1 MSATDH
7 HPETEAEHRSG
18 YDFRLGKWIWLRGS
32 GKPGSIIAL
41 AMLLLCAVF
50 MSSNFGTLT
59 SGFER
64 IASHLNIPWG
74 STSASLPARQ
84 QTQ

>member
-1 MSATDH
+1 MSATDRDH
-7 HPETEAEHRSG
+7 EPEAEHRSG

-41 AMLLLCAVF
+41 AMVLFCAVF
-50 MSSNFGTLT
+50 MSSNLGTLT

-74 STSASLPARQ
+74 STSSSLPARQ